1 MTKILQNTPPAMIGG
16 NLVQLDEKNQIHVTN
31 KKGKTKVLTHDQF
44 QRQMEANQDKLLSGQ
59 DFEFKKP
66 MSPAKKLFL
75 TLAGAGS
82 LAAAFIY
89 PKNIAEF
96 FKALSKSASGLKI
109 SKEADDLKEVVN
121 ELQETLKNPEKVK
134 EKTTTTL
141 QAGAEKIG
149 EAAGTAVSK
158 ALTFIDFLKG
168 FGRKA

>member
-44 QRQMEANQDKLLSGQ
+44 QRQMEANEDKLLSGQ

-89 PKNIAEF
+89 RKNIAEF
-96 FKALSKSASGLKI
+96 FKGLSKSESGLKI
-109 SKEADDLKEVVN
+109 SKEAD

-134 EKTTTTL
+134 EKATTAL

>member
-1 MTKILQNTPPAMIGG
+1 
-16 NLVQLDEKNQIHVTN
+16 
-31 KKGKTKVLTHDQF
+31 
-44 QRQMEANQDKLLSGQ
+44 
-59 DFEFKKP
+59 
-66 MSPAKKLFL
+66 MSPAKLLFL
-75 TLAGAGS
+75 SLAGAGS
-82 LAAAFIY
+82 LAEAFIY
-89 PKNIAEF
+89 RKNIAVF
-96 FKALSKSASGLKI
+96 FLGLSKSESGLKI

>member
-82 LAAAFIY
+82 LAAAIIY
-89 PKNIAEF
+89 RKNIAEF
-96 FKALSKSASGLKI
+96 FKGLSKSESGLTI
-109 SKEADDLKEVVN
+109 SKEADDLK
-121 ELQETLKNPEKVK
+121 ETLKNPEKVK
-134 EKTTTTL
+134 EKATTTL